1 MIYTIYG
8 IIWISFSREHTF
20 QFFASYKKFVPFTT
34 KITIQKKLKLIPY
47 NLYRNYQDIYIS
59 TETMTT
65 SYPSMLIVSDF
76 TGDVDINTVK
86 NYFEYFGIA
95 YIDTENTVSR
105 HKNTMEIPII
115 KWFDNEHTRT
125 MVDSINENGFDTLYY
140 TPENHFTVAF
150 DYGRNPLNVLAELSD
165 EIEYRDD
172 IVKNDNLDFNETL
185 SAGSSDD
192 AFNSLV
198 STISNMKITLDEQVS
213 EMGKMKDYIAE
224 AHNHILYLNKKNTEL
239 TRSVSLL
246 KRAITNSH
254 IQKRA
259 IAKSTWN
266 RRLRV
271 LK

>member
-1 MIYTIYG
+1 
-8 IIWISFSREHTF
+8 
-20 QFFASYKKFVPFTT
+20 
-34 KITIQKKLKLIPY
+34 
-47 NLYRNYQDIYIS
+47 
-59 TETMTT
+59 MTSS
-65 SYPSMLIVSDF
+65 SYPSMLIISDF
-76 TGDVDINTVK
+76 TKTDDISIYTVK
-86 NYFEYFGIA
+86 NYFDYFGIA
-95 YIDTENTVSR
+95 DIDVENTVSR

-125 MVDSINENGFDTLYY
+125 MIDSINENGFDTLYY
-140 TPENHFTVAF
+140 TPEKHFNVAF
-150 DYGRNPLNVLAELSD
+150 DYGKNPLNVLADLSD

-172 IVKNDNLDFNETL
+172 VVKHDNVDFNETL
-185 SAGSSDD
+185 SAESSDD

-198 STISNMKITLDEQVS
+198 STISNMKITLDEQIS

-224 AHNHILYLNKKNTEL
+224 AHNHILYLNKKNTGL

-246 KRAITNSH
+246 KRAITNRH
-254 IQKRA
+254 IQKKQ

>member
-1 MIYTIYG
+1 MLCFV
-8 IIWISFSREHTF
+8 ISFSREHTF
-20 QFFASYKKFVPFTT
+20 QFFACYLNFVYSLE

-47 NLYRNYQDIYIS
+47 NLYRIYQHTAR
-59 TETMTT
+59 TETMTS
-65 SYPSMLIVSDF
+65 SYPSLLITSDF
-76 TGDVDINTVK
+76 TGEVDINTVK
-86 NYFEYFGIA
+86 NYLEYFGIA
-95 YIDTENTVSR
+95 SIDTKNAVSSDE
-105 HKNTMEIPII
+105 NTMEIPIV
-115 KWFDNEHTRT
+115 KWFDNEHTRN

-140 TPENHFTVAF
+140 TPEKHFNVAF
-150 DYGRNPLNVLAELSD
+150 DYGKNPLNVLADLSD

-172 IVKNDNLDFNETL
+172 VVKHDNVDFNETL

-192 AFNSLV
+192 VFNSLV

-224 AHNHILYLNKKNTEL
+224 AHHHILYLNKKNTEL